1 MEAMKSRSFIGGAVL
16 VLIGIL
22 IGAFVAALVGRQTDR
37 SAGVEGNRVVESIR
51 VGNPDYEYPSGA
63 IQAVGLNTLFKDVA
77 RLVRPAVVSIHS
89 GDSFTEEFQ
98 RVHPGM
104 PRFHGSTGSGVIV
117 SDAGYIV
124 TNYHVV
130 AEAQD
135 LKVVLL
141 DKREFDGTV
150 VGKDPTTDLA
160 VVRIEEASDLPVIA
174 LGNSDGIDV
183 GDWVL
188 AVGNPFRLTSTVTAG
203 IVSAV
208 GRDVNIIKDSFGIED
223 FIQTDAAI
231 NPGNSGGA
239 LVSLDGRLVGINT
252 AIATQDGAYEGY
264 GFAVPVNLMA
274 HVVSDLIA
282 YGEVKRGYLGIGM
295 AHMDAARAEEYGL
308 DVIRGVLIND
318 VAEGGAASRYGL
330 RKGDV
335 ILAIDGRPIDAIN
348 ALQSR
353 IATKRPGDVIQ
364 LEIWRDQE
372 AKTVEVTLVNRDD
385 ESIRRWVLGLTEPE
399 LTEELPPETMEASAW
414 GIGFRTLAE
423 EEIQAFGV
431 REGAYIGYIVRGSTA
446 SENGV
451 PRDVVITE
459 IEGQPVRSADDA
471 ITYLDLAIA
480 REKES
485 VLVRVERRD
494 GIAAF
499 YEIDVP
505 GLE

>member
-1 MEAMKSRSFIGGAVL
+1 MKSRSYIGGAVL

-22 IGAFVAALVGRQTDR
+22 IGAFVAAVVGRR
-37 SAGVEGNRVVESIR
+37 SDQDTAAQGNRVVESIR
-51 VGNPDYEYPSGA
+51 VGNPNYEYPAGT

-77 RLVRPAVVSIHS
+77 RMSRPAVVSIHA
-89 GDSFTEEFQ
+89 GDGFSEELQ

-104 PRFHGSTGSGVIV
+104 PRFHGSTGSGVII

-130 AEAQD
+130 AEARE

-141 DKREFDGTV
+141 DKREFEGTV
-150 VGKDPTTDLA
+150 VGKDPLTDLA
-160 VVRIEEASDLPVIA
+160 VVRIEDAADLPVIA
-174 LGNSDGIDV
+174 LGNSEAVEV

-208 GRDVNIIKDSFGIED
+208 GRDVNIIQDSFGIED

-239 LVSLDGRLVGINT
+239 LVGLDGRLIGINT

-264 GFAVPVNLMA
+264 GFAVPVNLVA

-282 YGEVKRGYLGIGM
+282 YGEVKRGYLGIEM
-295 AHMDAARAEEYGL
+295 VPMDASRAAEYGL
-308 DVIRGVLIND
+308 EMVSGVLIGG
-318 VAEGGAASRYGL
+318 VADGGAASRYGL
-330 RKGDV
+330 RRGDV
-335 ILAIDGRPIDAIN
+335 ILAIDGHSVDATN
-348 ALQSR
+348 SLQSR
-353 IATKRPGDVIQ
+353 IATKRPGEVIQ
-364 LEIWRDQE
+364 LEIWRDRS
-372 AKTVEVTLVNRDD
+372 AKTVEVVLVDREDA
-385 ESIRRWVLGLTEPE
+385 SIRRWLANITDPNEPDPE
-399 LTEELPPETMEASAW
+399 VPETMEASAW
-414 GIGFRTLAE
+414 GIGFRSLNE
-423 EEIQAFGV
+423 DELQAFGV
-431 REGAYIGYIVRGSTA
+431 GEGAYVGYIVRGSAA
-446 SENGV
+446 SESGV

-459 IEGQPVRSADDA
+459 IEGQAVRSADDA
-471 ITYLDLAIA
+471 IAYLDLAVA
-480 REKES
+480 EEKES

-494 GIAAF
+494 GLAAF

>member
-1 MEAMKSRSFIGGAVL
+1 MKSRNFIGGAVL

-22 IGAFVAALVGRQTDR
+22 IGAFVAALVGRQSDQNDIADR
-37 SAGVEGNRVVESIR
+37 SRVVESIR

-63 IQAVGLNTLFKDVA
+63 FQAVGLNTLFKDVA
-77 RLVRPAVVSIHS
+77 SLVRPAVVSIHAGGEITS
-89 GDSFTEEFQ
+89 EEFA
-98 RVHPGM
+98 RLHPGM
-104 PRFHGSTGSGVIV
+104 PRFHGSTGSGVII

-130 AEAQD
+130 ADARE
-135 LKVVLL
+135 LRVVLL
-141 DKREFDGTV
+141 DKREFDGIV

-160 VVRIEEASDLPVIA
+160 VVRIDGAKDLPVIA

-208 GRDVNIIKDSFGIED
+208 GRQVNIIDDQLGIED

-282 YGEVKRGYLGIGM
+282 YGEVKRGYLGIEM
-295 AHMDAARAEEYGL
+295 QAMTAERAHQYGL
-308 DVIRGVLIND
+308 DAISGVLIES
-318 VAEGGAASRYGL
+318 VVVGGAAATTGL
-330 RKGDV
+330 KKGDV
-335 ILAIDGRPIDAIN
+335 ILAIDGHTVDATN
-348 ALQSR
+348 SLQSR
-353 IATKRPGDVIQ
+353 IATKRPGEKIE
-364 LEIWRDQE
+364 LEVWRDG
-372 AKTVEVTLVNRDD
+372 ASRAFEVTLVDQNDA
-385 ESIRRWVLGLTEPE
+385 SISKWLADLSHPGQFDT
-399 LTEELPPETMEASAW
+399 TPPETMEASAW
-414 GIGFRTLAE
+414 GIGFRELAQ
-423 EEIQAFGV
+423 EEIGAFGV
-431 REGAYIGYIVRGSTA
+431 REGAYVGYIVRGSPA
-446 SENGV
+446 ALNGV

-459 IEGQPVRSADDA
+459 IEGEAVRSAEDA
-471 ITYLDLAIA
+471 MTYLDLAVA
-480 REKES
+480 REKAS
-485 VLVRVERRD
+485 VLIRVERRD
-494 GIAAF
+494 GLAAF

>member
-1 MEAMKSRSFIGGAVL
+1 MKGRSFVGGAVL

-22 IGAFVAALVGRQTDR
+22 IGAFVAALVGRQTERTHVVDQ
-37 SAGVEGNRVVESIR
+37 SRVVESIR
-51 VGNPDYEYPSGA
+51 VGNPNYEYPQGA
-63 IQAVGLNTLFKDVA
+63 IQAVGLNTLFKEVA

-89 GDSFTEEFQ
+89 GSDALSEEFQ
-98 RVHPGM
+98 RAHPGM
-104 PRFHGSTGSGVIV
+104 PRFHGSTGSGVII

-130 AEAQD
+130 ADATE
-135 LKVVLL
+135 LRVVLL
-141 DKREFDGTV
+141 DKREYDGEV
-150 VGKDPTTDLA
+150 IGKDPTTDLA
-160 VVRIEEASDLPVIA
+160 VVRIKDAENLPVIA

-208 GRDVNIIKDSFGIED
+208 GRQVNIIDDSFGIED

-239 LVSLDGRLVGINT
+239 LVSLDGRLIGINT

-264 GFAVPVNLMA
+264 GFAVPVNLVA

-282 YGEVKRGYLGIGM
+282 YGEVKRGYLGIEM
-295 AHMDAARAEEYGL
+295 SAIDAGRAEEYGL
-308 DVIRGVLIND
+308 DAISGVLIAAVVD
-318 VAEGGAASRYGL
+318 GGAASRYGL
-330 RKGDV
+330 RRGDV
-335 ILAIDGRPIDAIN
+335 ILSIDGYPVDATN

-353 IATKRPGDVIQ
+353 IATKRPGEIIQ
-364 LEIWRDQE
+364 LEIWRDGG
-372 AKTVEVTLVNRDD
+372 ARTVEVTLVDREDD
-385 ESIRRWVLGLTEPE
+385 SIRQWLAELSEPGH
-399 LTEELPPETMEASAW
+399 PDPNVPETLEASAW
-414 GIGFRTLAE
+414 GIGFRTLTE
-423 EEIQAFGV
+423 DELLPFGV
-431 REGAYIGYIVRGSTA
+431 REGAYVGYIVRGSAA

-459 IEGQPVRSADDA
+459 IEGQTVRSADDA
-471 ITYLDLAIA
+471 IAYLDLAVA
-480 REKES
+480 REKSS

-494 GIAAF
+494 GLAAF

-505 GLE
+505 DLE